1 MNGCED
7 CRNQRFMWAFWDSD
21 PLRSLQ
27 QKAMGGEAAVT
38 IKIDQVLVC
47 FMWLQVRIHFTKHQA
62 IELVDYHDWLVVWNM
77 NFIVP
82 FHIWDVILPI
92 DFNSIIFEDGYCTTN
107 QVMINHH

>member
-7 CRNQRFMWAFWDSD
+7 CRKQRFMWAFWDSD
-21 PLRSLQ
+21 LRSLQ

-38 IKIDQVLVC
+38 IKIDQALVR
-47 FMWLQVRIHFTKHQA
+47 FMWLQVRIQFTKHQA

-92 DFNSIIFEDGYCTTN
+92 DFNSIIFEEGYCTTN
-107 QVMINHH
+107 QVIINNH